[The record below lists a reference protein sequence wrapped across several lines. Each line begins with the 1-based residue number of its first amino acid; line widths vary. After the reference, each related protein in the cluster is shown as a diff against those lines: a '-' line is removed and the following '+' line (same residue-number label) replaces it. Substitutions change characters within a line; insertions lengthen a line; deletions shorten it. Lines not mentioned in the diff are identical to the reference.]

1 MFQEN
6 IFIELLI
13 PKAKPSTAGTVYKHP
28 DQTRFLE
35 ILSDS
40 LKLINMLSEELH
52 IVQDLNTNLYQNDL
66 TLGEDSKNI
75 IRGTNKASS
84 ETEKYLKF
92 CKAFGLKQLTK
103 SSTPLSITYQ

>member
-1 MFQEN
+1 
-6 IFIELLI
+6 
-13 PKAKPSTAGTVYKHP
+13 
-28 DQTRFLE
+28 
-35 ILSDS
+35 
-40 LKLINMLSEELH
+40 MLSEELH

>member
-1 MFQEN
+1 
-6 IFIELLI
+6 
-13 PKAKPSTAGTVYKHP
+13 
-28 DQTRFLE
+28 
-35 ILSDS
+35 
-40 LKLINMLSEELH
+40 MLSEELY
-52 IVQDLNTNLYQNDL
+52 IVGDLNINLYQNDL
-66 TLGEDSKNI
+66 TIGGDSKNI

>member
-1 MFQEN
+1 M
-6 IFIELLI
+6 
-13 PKAKPSTAGTVYKHP
+13 
-28 DQTRFLE
+28 
-35 ILSDS
+35 SDS

-84 ETEKYLKF
+84 ETGKYLKF
-92 CKAFGLKQLTK
+92 CKAFGLKQLIK